1 MNASALRN
9 GPRVAFTLVEM
20 LVVLAI
26 IVLLMGLMLPAVQ
39 RVREA
44 ANRMSCANNLKQ
56 IGMALHL
63 YHNDYHRLPPSR
75 LPDRRATWCVLILP
89 YLEQQ
94 NLYNM
99 WDIKASYYQQTEAAR
114 KGIVKTYLC
123 PTRRSPDSGEVYS
136 IDGDVPSDGDSDV
149 TNRTGAL
156 GDYAGCMGTS
166 SMDFDGPGCENMR
179 PNGAFEYPRG
189 VRFADII
196 DGLSN
201 TLMVGEK
208 HVPLGSFG
216 RGWLDCSIYNGDYP
230 TCACRAAGWWPRFPL
245 VFPLAR
251 SLRDRAPLFGSYHP
265 GIVQFVLC
273 DGHVRAL
280 PVHIDLETLSR
291 LSHRYDGGVVDDF

>member
-1 MNASALRN
+1 MNASALQS
-9 GPRVAFTLVEM
+9 GPRTAFTLVEM

-26 IVLLMGLMLPAVQ
+26 IVLLMGLMLPAGQ

-63 YHNDYHRLPPSR
+63 YHNNYHRLPPSR
-75 LPDRRATWCVLILP
+75 LSNRRATWCVLILP
-89 YLEQQ
+89 YMEQQ
-94 NLYNM
+94 NLYNL
-99 WDIKASYYQQTEAAR
+99 WNINASYYQQTEAAR
-114 KGIVKTYLC
+114 KGIVKSYLC

-149 TNRTGAL
+149 VNYSGAL

-179 PNGAFEYPRG
+179 PNGAFEFPRG

-208 HVPLGSFG
+208 HVPLGRFG
-216 RGWLDCSIYNGDYP
+216 RGWLDCSIYNGDYA
-230 TCACRAAGWWPRFPL
+230 TCACRAAGWWRGFPL
-245 VFPLAR
+245 SFPLAR
-251 SLRDRAPLFGSYHP
+251 SLRDMAPLFGSYHP
-265 GIVQFVLC
+265 GVVQFVFC